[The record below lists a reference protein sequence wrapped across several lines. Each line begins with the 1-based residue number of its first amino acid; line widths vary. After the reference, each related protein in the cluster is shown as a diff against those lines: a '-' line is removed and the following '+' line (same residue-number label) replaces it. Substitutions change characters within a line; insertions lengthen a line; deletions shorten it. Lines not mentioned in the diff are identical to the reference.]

1 MKLHNAVILSN
12 NQKTKMNSFTSEN
25 FDKLIFTMIYCQVFF
40 KLNIDF
46 YFDHR
51 PIQNQAHQKMV
62 FKNISPCPYFL
73 GIITV
78 LFLSVVFIKKLLHC
92 TCDAL
97 RDLVA
102 LAQFKKR
109 KKHRWK
115 SATLKITLLNGC
127 FSRF

>member
-1 MKLHNAVILSN
+1 MPLFSGYYYSI
-12 NQKTKMNSFTSEN
+12 
-25 FDKLIFTMIYCQVFF
+25 IFIRGF
-40 KLNIDF
+40 
-46 YFDHR
+46 H
-51 PIQNQAHQKMV
+51 
-62 FKNISPCPYFL
+62 
-73 GIITV
+73 
-78 LFLSVVFIKKLLHC
+78 KKATALYI
-92 TCDAL
+92 CDAL